1 MNWQESPLKALKA
14 LRVYSNGDIIDSII
28 ITMIFPFVSKV
39 SCTQRGLKSSYSRFF
54 AWLNR
59 SSKYKLFY
67 WGYFATY
74 VIVIFR
80 CWSIFC
86 ISTKFDLIEFQNYI
100 QRRSIMFYV
109 EKSIRTCCTLK
120 ILHYV
125 SSFKCTYFMQCVR
138 GYHISLKI
146 KYAFDRMSLE

>member
-1 MNWQESPLKALKA
+1 
-14 LRVYSNGDIIDSII
+14 
-28 ITMIFPFVSKV
+28 MIFPFIKILCCFSKV
-39 SCTQRGLKSSYSRFF
+39 SCTQRGLKPSYSHFF

-67 WGYFATY
+67 WEYLTIY
-74 VIVIFR
+74 VIIIFR
-80 CWSIFC
+80 FRSIFC

-100 QRRSIMFYV
+100 QRHSIMFHV

-138 GYHISLKI
+138 DYHISLKI
-146 KYAFDRMSLE
+146 KYAFDRISLE